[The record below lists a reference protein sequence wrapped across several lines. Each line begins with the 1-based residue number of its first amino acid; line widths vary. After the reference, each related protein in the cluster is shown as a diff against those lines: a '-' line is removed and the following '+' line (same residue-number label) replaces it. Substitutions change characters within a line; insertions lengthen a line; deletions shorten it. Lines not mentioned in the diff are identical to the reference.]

1 MTERAKRIMKAYK
14 AEDTYNFPNDGVAAA
29 LREVVIE
36 VILKYMQYAE
46 WEIVNKIE
54 EAVADYQRRID
65 NNMEHPYEM
74 VLIPEYSK
82 KYVV

>member
-1 MTERAKRIMKAYK
+1 MSKYVLTKTYRWMVISDDGLLKTPRYDWGDSIFSYSYPTE
-14 AEDTYNFPNDGVAAA
+14 D
-29 LREVVIE
+29 
-36 VILKYMQYAE
+36 
-46 WEIVNKIE
+46 

-82 KYVV
+82 KCVV